1 MGNAGIKWQWLLAGG
16 LLFSGIG
23 LFRGIGMRA
32 AVAQPVPDDT
42 LGSERSQVRGLNST
56 IDLIEGGATRGNN
69 LFHSFQEFN
78 IDAGR
83 AAYFIH
89 QLGIDNIFSRVTGG
103 TRSEINGIL
112 GVRGVEN
119 GGFVNSSA
127 NLFLINPN
135 GIVFGSDASLDVGG
149 SFVATTANGIQFGEQ
164 GFFSATNPEA
174 PSLLTVDPSAL
185 FFNQLSASGSITNNS
200 VAAAGTRPDGLPASG
215 LRVPDGESLLLVG
228 GDIVVDGGNLNA
240 YGGRIELGG
249 LAAAGTIAL
258 DPSDNA
264 FRLTFPD
271 NVARSNVRIDND
283 SRVGVRGLGGGD
295 IVVNA
300 DRFSALNGGRL
311 VAGTEG
317 NGDAGDIIVNANQV
331 TLFGLG
337 TSGFQAGLYNPQ
349 AGSVDA
355 GTPSNAGDIIINT
368 GSLEAGT
375 GSIISAF
382 TAGRGNSGNVTI
394 RARDAVSL
402 TGGQI
407 FTGLGTGAIG
417 SEGDVT
423 IEADS
428 ISLSN
433 GSQIDVS
440 TFGQGNAA
448 TITLNARSVSLTGSD
463 TALFSNVAEGVT
475 GNGGNI
481 AINAETV
488 SIRDGGQL
496 NVNTAGQGNAGNIRI
511 TAQDAVTFDGVSAEG
526 RISFAVSRVELTG
539 SGSGGNITIDADSIF
554 LRNGAQLRTD
564 TAGQGA
570 AGTIT
575 LNARDT
581 VALSSTTDRASL
593 IINGVLPEGVGDGGA
608 VVVNANTVLFN
619 DAGRIIAS
627 TQGRGNAGDVT
638 INAGDRVEFQGRF
651 AGVSTTV
658 SDSGIGNAGDVRINT
673 GTLSLTEE
681 AGIFVGSL
689 GQGNGGNVVIT
700 ARDAVSLDTA
710 LIGGGP
716 LSTAVGQAG
725 NIIIRTGSFSATNRF
740 GLSVN
745 SAGRGNGGNI
755 EIIARD
761 AVSFSGGASA
771 QSGITQDGVGNAG
784 DITIQ
789 ADSLSITEESRLGT
803 ASFGQG
809 NAGAIRLRIRDT
821 ITLSGRLGGLLT
833 SLAETG
839 VGRGGDITIR
849 TGSLFVSNGAT
860 IITSTSGRGRAGNVD
875 ITARDR
881 VVLRGRQGNFL
892 SGVYSTVEPT
902 GIGNSGNI
910 TVSARSVLARN
921 GAQFLGTTF
930 GRGDAGNITINAT
943 DTVTFDGRSTRF
955 PNGSFTYSGAFS
967 TVQGNARGNGQDI
980 RIHTG
985 TLSVTNGGRVSAAT
999 LARGRAGN
1007 LILNARDAV
1016 IVDGIS
1022 RDGFS
1027 SGLFT
1032 SAESSSAIG
1041 RGGRI
1046 RIDTDRF
1053 RVSDGAIVNA
1063 RTQNRSR
1070 GGSIEI
1076 NANIFEAIEGGQ
1088 VITTT
1093 SQAGRAGDITVN
1105 ADRVLISGT
1114 DANYRE
1120 RLREF
1125 GEDVV
1130 FNQGENSGLFAN
1142 TRSNSRGNGGRITV
1156 NSTNLTLQD
1165 GAVISAQSQ
1174 GTGTA
1179 GDIRLNASEQLQ
1191 LTNGDITTTATR
1203 SSGGDITVNAD
1214 TPSGLV
1220 ILRGDSD
1227 ITTNSLGNGG
1237 NITLRGS
1244 GIIAFDDSDILARSQ
1259 DARGGNITL
1268 DAFFSQNPALDSEA
1282 PFDGND
1288 RVDVNADGELAAGT
1302 ITTPDTTAIQNSLT
1316 DLPDVAI
1323 DTDTLLANSCVVRS
1337 QADIGTF
1344 IITGPGGL
1352 PQRPG
1357 SIAPS
1362 IYPTSPVRS
1371 IPDETNDRS
1380 WQPGEA
1386 IVEPQGVYQ
1395 LEDGRM
1401 ILSRE
1406 CSATER

>member
-1 MGNAGIKWQWLLAGG
+1 MGNSGMKWQWLLAGS

-23 LFRGIGMRA
+23 LFSGIDMGA

-42 LGSERSQVRGLNST
+42 LGEERSRVRELDGT
-56 IDLIEGGATRGNN
+56 IDLIEGGATRGRN

-83 AAYFIH
+83 GAYFIH

-103 TRSEINGIL
+103 TRSEINGTL
-112 GVRGVEN
+112 GVRGIE
-119 GGFVNSSA
+119 GGAFVNSSV

-135 GIVFGSDASLDVGG
+135 GILFGPNSSLDVGG

-164 GFFSATNPEA
+164 GFFSATNPEV

-185 FFNQLSASGSITNNS
+185 FFNQLSPPASITNDS
-200 VAAAGTRPDGLPASG
+200 IAAAGTRPDGQPALG

-228 GDIVVDGGNLNA
+228 GDIDMGKGGNLNA
-240 YGGRIELGG
+240 YGGHIELGG

-258 DPSDNA
+258 DTTNQA
-264 FRLTFPD
+264 FRLSFPD
-271 NVARSNVRIDND
+271 NVSRSNVLLDND
-283 SRVGVRGLGGGD
+283 SRVGVRGLRGGN

-317 NGDAGDIIVNANQV
+317 SGDAGDIVVNANQV
-331 TLFGLG
+331 TLLG
-337 TSGFQAGLYNPQ
+337 VGPSGFQAGLYNIQ

-355 GTPSNAGDIIINT
+355 ATPSNAGDVIINT
-368 GSLEAGT
+368 ESLEAGS

-382 TAGRGNSGNVTI
+382 TGGRGNSGNVMI
-394 RARDAVSL
+394 RARDTVSL
-402 TGGQI
+402 TGGLI

-417 SEGDVT
+417 GEGDVT
-423 IEADS
+423 IEANS

-433 GSQIDVS
+433 GSQIDAS

-448 TITLNARSVSLTGSD
+448 TITLNARSVSLTGSGA
-463 TALFSNVAEGVT
+463 ALFSNVVEGAT

-481 AINAETV
+481 VINAETV
-488 SIRDGGQL
+488 SIRDGAQL
-496 NVNTAGQGNAGNIRI
+496 NVNTSGRGNAGNIRI
-511 TAQDAVTFDGVSAEG
+511 TAQDTVTLDGVSGDG
-526 RISFAVSRVELTG
+526 RISFAVSRVESTG
-539 SGSGGNITIDADSIF
+539 NGNGGNITIDADSIF

-564 TAGQGA
+564 TDGQGA

-581 VALSSTTDRASL
+581 VALSSTTDQTSL
-593 IINGVLPEGVGDGGA
+593 IIHGVLPNGVGDGGA
-608 VVVNANTVLFN
+608 VVINANTVLFN
-619 DAGRIIAS
+619 DESRIIAS
-627 TQGRGNAGDVT
+627 TQGTGNAGNVI
-638 INAGDRVEFQGRF
+638 INAGDRVVFQGEF

-658 SDSGIGNAGDVRINT
+658 SRSGIGNAGDVRINT
-673 GTLSLTEE
+673 GTLSLTEG
-681 AGIFVGSL
+681 AGIFAGSL

-700 ARDAVSLDTA
+700 ARDSVSLDTS
-710 LIGGGP
+710 LIGGSP

-745 SAGRGNGGNI
+745 SSGRGNGGNI

-761 AVSFSGGASA
+761 SVSFSGGGSA
-771 QSGITQDGVGNAG
+771 QSGISQGGVGNAG
-784 DITIQ
+784 DIMIR
-789 ADSLSITEESRLGT
+789 AGSLSVTSGSQLAT

-809 NAGAIRLRIRDT
+809 NAGSIRLRIRDT
-821 ITLSGRLGGLLT
+821 IRLSGRSGLLT
-833 SLAETG
+833 SLGETG

-849 TGSLFVSNGAT
+849 TGSLRVLNGAT
-860 IITSTSGRGRAGNVD
+860 IITSTSGRGAAGNVV
-875 ITARDR
+875 INAGDR
-881 VVLRGRQGNFL
+881 IVLDGRQGTSL

-902 GIGNSGNI
+902 GIGSSGNI
-910 TVSARSVLARN
+910 TVSARSVAATN
-921 GAQFLGTTF
+921 GAQFLATTF

-943 DTVTFDGRSTRF
+943 DSVVFDGRSTRF
-955 PNGSFTYSGAFS
+955 PNGGFTYSGAFS

-980 RIHTG
+980 RINTG

-1007 LILNARDAV
+1007 LILSARDAV

-1032 SAESSSAIG
+1032 SAESNSPIG
-1041 RGGRI
+1041 RGGTI
-1046 RIDTDRF
+1046 RIHTDRF

-1070 GGSIEI
+1070 GGNIEI
-1076 NANIFEAIEGGQ
+1076 NANTFEAIGGGQ

-1093 SQAGRAGDITVN
+1093 SQAGQAGAITVN
-1105 ADRVLISGT
+1105 ADRVLLSGT

-1125 GEDVV
+1125 GEEVV
-1130 FNQGENSGLFAN
+1130 FNQGANSGLFAN
-1142 TRSNSRGNGGRITV
+1142 TRSDSTGDGGRITV
-1156 NSTNLTLQD
+1156 NSTNLMLQD
-1165 GAVISAQSQ
+1165 GAVVSAQSQ
-1174 GTGTA
+1174 GRGMA
-1179 GDIRLNASEQLQ
+1179 GNIRLNASERLQ
-1191 LTNGDITTTATR
+1191 LINGDITTTATR

-1268 DAFFSQNPALDSEA
+1268 DAFFSQSGALGSEP

-1288 RVDVNADGELAAGT
+1288 RVDVNADGELAAGI

-1316 DLPDVAI
+1316 GLPDTAI
-1323 DTDTLLANSCVVRS
+1323 DTDALVANSCVVRS
-1337 QADIGTF
+1337 QAEIGTF

-1352 PQRPG
+1352 PRRPG
-1357 SIAPS
+1357 NTPPS
-1362 IYPTSPVRS
+1362 SYPTAPVRS
-1371 IPDETNDRS
+1371 IPDESSDRF
-1380 WQPGEA
+1380 WQLGDE
-1386 IVEPQGVYQ
+1386 IIEPQGAYQ
-1395 LEDGRM
+1395 LEDGRW

-1406 CSATER
+1406 CSATE